1 MKKVNHYRL
10 LILIILL
17 SLSFLVPGLDPS
29 HQPLFAQDVGTQ
41 QFTFFPL
48 FSYDEVRP
56 AATSYYLPTVDGDF
70 LYGLGCKQGL
80 SDLEAEGAQD
90 SVAVLDFSYPV
101 YDNGFGYGAALFE
114 DNPTQ
119 HPTAPVSI
127 EAISQAVKHF
137 ARGYY
142 HCSGLD
148 SESNLVIGVG
158 TNNKLISINTEERAS
173 GHGKAWG
180 AMVSDLNQWAL
191 EQRILHQVQFY
202 GASNIESWGT
212 PSWTYAWLSGFE
224 QNENVFML
232 HFGDAAGCP
241 YDERP
246 YLDCNGDWSVES
258 IWYVSWGAPSALPLP
273 LIYLTNGIHAKQWA
287 FLSRYSVE
295 NHGFRMDFTGVFTG
309 WQYCQQFPQWCNGID
324 NSPEEAYQQMM
335 TELNKN
341 PATQQ
346 TLRWSTDIRW
356 VRESEV
362 AGSSR
367 DLLESSTIIN
377 DHPVYVEISKIEG
390 ALLESGLSETLRAS
404 LLTKYN
410 TYKNLAD
417 WINIS
422 RQAPAPKN

>member
-1 MKKVNHYRL
+1 MKQVNRYP
-10 LILIILL
+10 ILIFFVLL
-17 SLSFLVPGLDPS
+17 CLFFLVPVLDPS
-29 HQPLFAQDVGTQ
+29 QQALYAQDAGTQ
-41 QFTFFPL
+41 QLTYFPL
-48 FSYDEVRP
+48 FRTDGARSTS
-56 AATSYYLPTVDGDF
+56 TSYYLPTVDGDF
-70 LYGLGCKQGL
+70 LYSLGCLQGL
-80 SDLEAEGAQD
+80 SDLQAEGAQD

-101 YDNGFGYGAALFE
+101 YDSGFGYGAALFE

-127 EAISQAVKHF
+127 EAIKQAVKSF
-137 ARGYY
+137 ALGYY
-142 HCSGLD
+142 NCSAED
-148 SESNLVIGVG
+148 IESNLVIGVG
-158 TNNKLISINTEERAS
+158 TNNKRTSIDTEARAT

-180 AMVSDLNQWAL
+180 AMVSNLNQWAL
-191 EQRILHQVQFY
+191 NQGILHQVQFY

-224 QNENVFML
+224 QNEDVFML

-287 FLSRYSVE
+287 HLSRYSVE
-295 NHGFRMDFTGVFTG
+295 NHGFRMDFTGAFTS

-324 NSPEEAYQQMM
+324 NTPEEAYQQMI
-335 TELNKN
+335 TELNED
-341 PATQQ
+341 PATRQ

-362 AGSSR
+362 TGLSR
-367 DLLESSTIIN
+367 DLLEGQSISN
-377 DHPVYVEISKIEG
+377 DHPVFLEISKIEG
-390 ALLESGLSETLRAS
+390 ALQEPGLSETLRAS
-404 LLTKYN
+404 LQAKYN
-410 TYKNLAD
+410 IYQNLAD
-417 WINIS
+417 WINSS
-422 RQAPAPKN
+422 RQEPAPKN